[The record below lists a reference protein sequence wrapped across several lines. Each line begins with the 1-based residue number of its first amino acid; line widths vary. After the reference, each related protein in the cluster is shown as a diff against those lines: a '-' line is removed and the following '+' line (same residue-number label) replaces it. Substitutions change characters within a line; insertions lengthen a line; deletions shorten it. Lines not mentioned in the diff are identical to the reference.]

1 MKLLTIAL
9 LLITPIF
16 AFGQGERDSDLDRK
30 IKSLEVRNQKLLS
43 ELNSV
48 KQSNKK
54 LESTVSGMNDKIQS
68 EITKSQELQA
78 QNERAMNLALDEFSK
93 KFEKQNETV
102 KGVQETLDSKFNNQL
117 IYFFL
122 GMAIVVV
129 IAVVATKSAS
139 KNALKQN
146 VANWNDFQEHLLKK

>member
-1 MKLLTIAL
+1 MKLLTVAL

-54 LESTVSGMNDKIQS
+54 LEATVSGMNEKIQS

-102 KGVQETLDSKFNNQL
+102 KGVQETLDTKFNNQL

>member
-30 IKSLEVRNQKLLS
+30 IKSLEVRNQKLLN

-48 KQSNKK
+48 KQSNKR
-54 LESTVSGMNDKIQS
+54 LEATVTGMSDRIQS

-102 KGVQETLDSKFNNQL
+102 KGVQDSLDSKFNKQL
-117 IYFFL
+117 IFFFL

-129 IAVVATKSAS
+129 IAVAATKSAS

>member
-16 AFGQGERDSDLDRK
+16 AFGQGEKDSDLDRK
-30 IKSLEVRNQKLLS
+30 IKSLEVRNQKLLN

-54 LESTVSGMNDKIQS
+54 LESTVSGMSDRIQS

-102 KGVQETLDSKFNNQL
+102 KGVQDTLNSKFNNQL
-117 IYFFL
+117 IFFFL
-122 GMAIVVV
+122 GMVVV
-129 IAVVATKSAS
+129 IIIAVAATKSAS

>member
-30 IKSLEVRNQKLLS
+30 IKSLEVRNQKLLN

-48 KQSNKK
+48 KQSNKR
-54 LESTVSGMNDKIQS
+54 LEATVTGMSDRIQS

-102 KGVQETLDSKFNNQL
+102 KGVQDSLDSKFNKQL
-117 IYFFL
+117 IFFFL

-129 IAVVATKSAS
+129 IAIAATKSAS

>member
-16 AFGQGERDSDLDRK
+16 AFGQGEKDSDLDRK
-30 IKSLEVRNQKLLS
+30 IKTLEVRNQKLLS
-43 ELNSV
+43 ELNSL
-48 KQSNKK
+48 KQSNKR
-54 LESTVSGMNDKIQS
+54 LESTVSSMSDRIQG

-102 KGVQETLDSKFNNQL
+102 KGVQDSLDSKFNKQL
-117 IYFFL
+117 IFFFL

-129 IAVVATKSAS
+129 IAVVSTKSAS
-139 KNALKQN
+139 KSAMKQN

>member
-1 MKLLTIAL
+1 MKFLTIVL
-9 LLITPIF
+9 LLIAPIC
-16 AFGQGERDSDLDRK
+16 AYGQGERDIDLDKK
-30 IKSLEVRNQKLLS
+30 IKSLEVRNQKLLN

-54 LESTVSGMNDKIQS
+54 LENTVSGMSDRLQS

-102 KGVQETLDSKFNNQL
+102 KGVQDTLDARFNNQL
-117 IYFFL
+117 IYFVL
-122 GMAIVVV
+122 ALVLVIIVAISV
-129 IAVVATKSAS
+129 TRSSTQK
-139 KNALKQN
+139 ALKQN
-146 VANWNDFQEHLLKK
+146 TANWNDFQTHLLKK

>member
-122 GMAIVVV
+122 GLAIVVV

>member
-16 AFGQGERDSDLDRK
+16 AFGQGEKDSDLDRK
-30 IKSLEVRNQKLLS
+30 IKTLEVRNQKLLS

-48 KQSNKK
+48 KQSNKR
-54 LESTVSGMNDKIQS
+54 LESTVSSMSERIQG
-68 EITKSQELQA
+68 EISKSQELQA
-78 QNERAMNLALDEFSK
+78 QNERALNLALDEFSK

-102 KGVQETLDSKFNNQL
+102 KGVQDSLDSKFNKQL
-117 IYFFL
+117 IFFFL

-129 IAVVATKSAS
+129 IAVVSTKSAS
-139 KNALKQN
+139 KSAMKQN

>member
-16 AFGQGERDSDLDRK
+16 AFGQGEKDSDLDRK
-30 IKSLEVRNQKLLS
+30 IKSLEMRNQKLS
-43 ELNSV
+43 KELNSV
-48 KQSNKK
+48 KQSNQK
-54 LESTVSGMNDKIQS
+54 LEATVSGMSDRIQS

-78 QNERAMNLALDEFSK
+78 QNEKAMNLALDEFSK

-117 IYFFL
+117 IFFFL
-122 GMAIVVV
+122 GLVVVVV

-139 KNALKQN
+139 QNALKKN

>member
-54 LESTVSGMNDKIQS
+54 LEATVSGMNEKIQS

>member
-1 MKLLTIAL
+1 
-9 LLITPIF
+9 
-16 AFGQGERDSDLDRK
+16 
-30 IKSLEVRNQKLLS
+30 
-43 ELNSV
+43 V
-48 KQSNKK
+48 KQSNKR
-54 LESTVSGMNDKIQS
+54 LESTVSSMSERIQG

-102 KGVQETLDSKFNNQL
+102 KGVQDSLDSKFNKQL
-117 IYFFL
+117 IFFFL

-129 IAVVATKSAS
+129 IAVVSTKSAS
-139 KNALKQN
+139 KSAMKQN

>member
-1 MKLLTIAL
+1 M
-9 LLITPIF
+9 F

-30 IKSLEVRNQKLLS
+30 IKSLEVRNQKLLN

-48 KQSNKK
+48 KQSNKR
-54 LESTVSGMNDKIQS
+54 LEATVTGMSDRIQS

-102 KGVQETLDSKFNNQL
+102 KGVQDSLDSKFNKQL
-117 IYFFL
+117 IFFFL

-129 IAVVATKSAS
+129 IAIAATKSAS

>member
-16 AFGQGERDSDLDRK
+16 AFGQGEKDSDLDRK
-30 IKSLEVRNQKLLS
+30 MKSLEVRNQKLLN

-54 LESTVSGMNDKIQS
+54 LESTVAGMSDRIQS

-102 KGVQETLDSKFNNQL
+102 KGVQDTLNSKFNNQL
-117 IYFFL
+117 IFFFL
-122 GMAIVVV
+122 GMVVV
-129 IAVVATKSAS
+129 IIIAVAATKSAS

>member
-16 AFGQGERDSDLDRK
+16 AFGQGEKDSDLDRK
-30 IKSLEVRNQKLLS
+30 IKTLEVRNQKLLS

-48 KQSNKK
+48 KQSNKR
-54 LESTVSGMNDKIQS
+54 LESTVSSMSERIQG
-68 EITKSQELQA
+68 EISKSQELQA
-78 QNERAMNLALDEFSK
+78 QNERAMNLALVEFSK

-102 KGVQETLDSKFNNQL
+102 KGVQDSLDSKFNKQL
-117 IYFFL
+117 IFFFL

-129 IAVVATKSAS
+129 IAVVSTKSAS
-139 KNALKQN
+139 KSAMKQN

>member
-30 IKSLEVRNQKLLS
+30 IKTLEVRNQKLLS

-48 KQSNKK
+48 KQSNKR
-54 LESTVSGMNDKIQS
+54 LESTVSSMSERIQG
-68 EITKSQELQA
+68 EISKSQELQA

-102 KGVQETLDSKFNNQL
+102 KGVQDSLDSKFNKQL
-117 IYFFL
+117 IFFFL

-129 IAVVATKSAS
+129 IAVVSTKSAS
-139 KNALKQN
+139 KSAMKQN

>member
-16 AFGQGERDSDLDRK
+16 AFGQGEKDYDLDRK
-30 IKSLEVRNQKLLS
+30 IKSLEVRNQKLLN
-43 ELNSV
+43 ELNAV

-54 LESTVSGMNDKIQS
+54 LESTVSGMSDKIQS

-78 QNERAMNLALDEFSK
+78 QNEKAMNLALDEFSK

-102 KGVQETLDSKFNNQL
+102 KGVQDTLDSKFNNQL
-117 IYFFL
+117 IVFFL
-122 GMAIVVV
+122 GLVIVVV
-129 IAVVATKSAS
+129 IAVVATKAATKSAF
-139 KNALKQN
+139 KKN

>member
-1 MKLLTIAL
+1 MKFFTIAL

-16 AFGQGERDSDLDRK
+16 AFGQGERDNDLDKK
-30 IKSLEVRNQKLLS
+30 IKSLEVRNKKLQS

-48 KQSNKK
+48 KQSNEQ
-54 LESTVSGMNDKIQS
+54 LQSSVAAMSEKIQS

-102 KGVQETLDSKFNNQL
+102 KGVQDALDSKFNNQL
-117 IYFFL
+117 IFFFL
-122 GMAIVVV
+122 GMGLVV
-129 IAVVATKSAS
+129 IVAIVATK
-139 KNALKQN
+139 NATKKALTQN
-146 VANWNDFQEHLLKK
+146 QANWNNFQEHLLKK

>member
-16 AFGQGERDSDLDRK
+16 AFGQGEKDSDLDRK
-30 IKSLEVRNQKLLS
+30 IKTLEVRNQKLLS

-48 KQSNKK
+48 KQSNKR
-54 LESTVSGMNDKIQS
+54 LESTVSSMSERIQG
-68 EITKSQELQA
+68 EISKSQELQA

-102 KGVQETLDSKFNNQL
+102 KGVQDSLDSKFNKQL
-117 IYFFL
+117 IFFFL

-129 IAVVATKSAS
+129 IAVVSTKSAS
-139 KNALKQN
+139 KSAMKQN

>member
-54 LESTVSGMNDKIQS
+54 LESTVSVMNDKIQS

-122 GMAIVVV
+122 GLAIVVV

>member
-16 AFGQGERDSDLDRK
+16 AFGQGEKDSDLDRK
-30 IKSLEVRNQKLLS
+30 IKTLEVRNQKLLS

-48 KQSNKK
+48 KQSNKR
-54 LESTVSGMNDKIQS
+54 LESTVSSMSERIQG

-102 KGVQETLDSKFNNQL
+102 KGVQDSLDSKFNKQL
-117 IYFFL
+117 IFFFL

-129 IAVVATKSAS
+129 IAVVSTKSAS
-139 KNALKQN
+139 KSAMKQN
-146 VANWNDFQEHLLKK
+146 VANWNDFQEHVLKK

>member
-1 MKLLTIAL
+1 MKFLTIVL
-9 LLITPIF
+9 LLIAPIF
-16 AFGQGERDSDLDRK
+16 AYGQGERDIDLDKK
-30 IKSLEVRNQKLLS
+30 IKSLEVRNQKLLN

-54 LESTVSGMNDKIQS
+54 LENTVSGMSDRLQS

-102 KGVQETLDSKFNNQL
+102 KGVQDTLDARFNNQL
-117 IYFFL
+117 IYFVL
-122 GMAIVVV
+122 ALVLVIIVAITV
-129 IAVVATKSAS
+129 TRSSTQK
-139 KNALKQN
+139 ALKQN
-146 VANWNDFQEHLLKK
+146 TANWNDFQTHLLKK

>member
-16 AFGQGERDSDLDRK
+16 AFGQGEKDSDLDRK
-30 IKSLEVRNQKLLS
+30 IKTLEVRNQKLLS

-48 KQSNKK
+48 KQSNKR
-54 LESTVSGMNDKIQS
+54 LESTVSSMSERIQG

-102 KGVQETLDSKFNNQL
+102 KGVQDSLDSKFNKQL
-117 IYFFL
+117 IFFFL

-129 IAVVATKSAS
+129 IAVVSTKSAS
-139 KNALKQN
+139 KSAMKQN

>member
-16 AFGQGERDSDLDRK
+16 AFGQGEKDSDLDRK
-30 IKSLEVRNQKLLS
+30 IKSLEVRNQKLLN

-54 LESTVSGMNDKIQS
+54 LESTVSEMSDRIQS

-102 KGVQETLDSKFNNQL
+102 KGVQDTLNSKFNNQL
-117 IYFFL
+117 IFFFL
-122 GMAIVVV
+122 GMVVV
-129 IAVVATKSAS
+129 IIIAVAATKSAS

>member
-54 LESTVSGMNDKIQS
+54 LEATVSGMNEKIQS

-102 KGVQETLDSKFNNQL
+102 KGVQETLDTKFNNQL

>member
-139 KNALKQN
+139 KNALKRN

>member
-16 AFGQGERDSDLDRK
+16 AFGQGEKDSDLDRK
-30 IKSLEVRNQKLLS
+30 IKTLEVRNQKLLS
-43 ELNSV
+43 ELNSL
-48 KQSNKK
+48 KQSNKR
-54 LESTVSGMNDKIQS
+54 LESTVSSMSERIQG

-102 KGVQETLDSKFNNQL
+102 KGVQDSLDSKFNKQL
-117 IYFFL
+117 IFFFL

-129 IAVVATKSAS
+129 IAVVSTKSAS
-139 KNALKQN
+139 KSAMKQN

>member
-1 MKLLTIAL
+1 M
-9 LLITPIF
+9 
-16 AFGQGERDSDLDRK
+16 SDR
-30 IKSLEVRNQKLLS
+30 
-43 ELNSV
+43 
-48 KQSNKK
+48 
-54 LESTVSGMNDKIQS
+54 IQS

-102 KGVQETLDSKFNNQL
+102 KGVQDTLNSKFNNQL
-117 IYFFL
+117 IFFFL
-122 GMAIVVV
+122 GMVVV
-129 IAVVATKSAS
+129 IIIAVAATKSAS

>member
-1 MKLLTIAL
+1 MKFFTIAL

-16 AFGQGERDSDLDRK
+16 AFGQGERDNDLDKK
-30 IKSLEVRNQKLLS
+30 IKSLEVRNKKLQS

-48 KQSNKK
+48 KQSNEQ
-54 LESTVSGMNDKIQS
+54 LQSSVAAMSEKIQS

-102 KGVQETLDSKFNNQL
+102 KGVQDALDAKFNNQL
-117 IYFFL
+117 IFFFL
-122 GMAIVVV
+122 GMVLVV
-129 IAVVATKSAS
+129 IVAIVATK
-139 KNALKQN
+139 NATKKALTQN
-146 VANWNDFQEHLLKK
+146 QANWNNFQEHLLKK